1 MLVFVD
7 TFSGWVEAYPTRT
20 EKSSE
25 VVKDFLKEIIPHFG
39 LPSSTQ
45 RDNGLAFVSEITQ
58 NVRKFLDIK
67 WRLHTAWRPQ
77 TSGKVEKTNHTLKK
91 NIAKLCQETHLH
103 WDQALSIALLRIR
116 VVPRSVIQ
124 LSPYEIVYRWPFQ
137 VTIGVGDMY
146 IDNN

>member
-1 MLVFVD
+1 MCQKNNTKTDPHQKKEVKQYQGQSPFEDWQIDFTQMPRIQGWKYFLVFVD

-67 WRLHTAWRPQ
+67 WRLHIARKCQ
-77 TSGKVEKTNHTLKK
+77 ASGKVEKMNHTLKK
-91 NIAKLCQETHLH
+91 NVAKLCQETHLH
-103 WDQALSIALLRIR
+103 WD
-116 VVPRSVIQ
+116 
-124 LSPYEIVYRWPFQ
+124 
-137 VTIGVGDMY
+137 
-146 IDNN
+146 